1 MIKLPK
7 RLSAYVALVSALVC
21 MGAGNAFAAPP
32 PGWTIIDLTTLG
44 GTVSYP
50 AAIND
55 SGRVVGD
62 SQTAA
67 GDTHGFYWTQ
77 ATGMVNLPPLGGTF
91 STAVA
96 VNASGQAAGISS
108 TTAGAQHAVRWSA
121 TGVPT
126 DVTPTAID
134 SSAIAINAG
143 GAVAGTMTVGA
154 NLRAFYWSGSGG
166 VTTIPT
172 LTGGT
177 YNFATGMNASGQ
189 VVGYSGFTGNRE
201 HAFSWTPAGGVVDL
215 GAVANTDTQANAVN
229 DNGQVAGYYA
239 PNADTKQAFSWTA
252 GTRTLIGAASPFTTA
267 LAISPTGQ
275 VVGANPAAADSTM
288 QQAFSW
294 TAAGGLVQIPTL
306 GGSIASA
313 SSVNAAGE
321 VVGNSTITDDMAGRA
336 FFWTAAGGTIDL
348 GTIAGNDSFATAISG
363 NGQVVG
369 TTTVGDE
376 THAVLWMRGD
386 ATPPVV
392 TPTVAGTAGLNGWYT
407 SDVTV
412 TWAISDPQT
421 PAQPATCA
429 PTVVSADTSG
439 VTVTCAS
446 TSAGG
451 TTTQSVTIRR
461 DATAPVVAFAAH
473 PAGYVADQRIVIA
486 CTASDATS
494 GIATTCQGINLAA
507 SSLPLGKNTR
517 TTTATDM
524 AGNTTTASTTFT
536 IVAVGQTPP
545 SAIVQPNGTLTPA
558 TPGTPRSRTRVAT
571 ALSPKIKGVGSTVR
585 VTLKAPAGA
594 IASGAIQLKA
604 KLAAGKKAKLKG
616 VGSKAFKLTSG
627 QTKTF
632 TVALTKAGKAR
643 LASLGKLKIT
653 VVIAAKDA
661 AGKVKPTTRTL
672 TLKVVKK

>member
-1 MIKLPK
+1 MIKLLK
-7 RLSAYVALVSALVC
+7 RLSTCITLCIALVC
-21 MGAGNAFAAPP
+21 ITAGGASAAPP
-32 PGWTIIDLTTLG
+32 PGWTVIDLTTLG

-108 TTAGAQHAVRWSA
+108 TAAGAQHAVRWSA

-126 DVTPTAID
+126 DITPTAID
-134 SSAIAINAG
+134 SSAIAINAS
-143 GAVAGTMTVGA
+143 GAVAGTMTVGV
-154 NLRAFYWSGSGG
+154 NLRAFYWSGSGTA
-166 VTTIPT
+166 VQIPT

-189 VVGYSGFTGNRE
+189 VIGYSGFTGNRE

-215 GAVANTDTQANAVN
+215 GAVANTDSQANAVN
-229 DNGQVAGYYA
+229 DNGQVVGYYA
-239 PNADTKQAFSWTA
+239 PNADAKQGFSWTA

-267 LAISPTGQ
+267 LAVSPTGQ

-306 GGSIASA
+306 GGSIAFA

-421 PAQPATCA
+421 PAQPATCP

-439 VTVTCAS
+439 VPVTCAS

-451 TTTQSVTIRR
+451 TTTQSVTVRR

-473 PAGYVADQRIVIA
+473 PAGYVADQKIVIP

-507 SSLPLGKNTR
+507 SSLPLGNNTR

-545 SAIVQPNGTLTPA
+545 SAIVQPDGTITPA
-558 TPGTPRSRTRVAT
+558 TPRSRVIVAT
-571 ALSPKIKGVGSTVR
+571 ALSPKLKAFGNAVR
-585 VTLKAPAGA
+585 VTLRAPAGA
-594 IASGAIQLKA
+594 IASGSIQLKA
-604 KLAAGKKAKLKG
+604 KLSAAGKAKLKG
-616 VGSKAFKLTSG
+616 VGSKAFALTAG

-632 TVALTKAGKAR
+632 TVALTKSGKAR
-643 LASLGKLKIT
+643 LARIGKLKIT
-653 VVIAAKDA
+653 VVIAARDA
-661 AGKVKPTTRTL
+661 AGKPKATTRTI